1 MKLLYVPSG
10 HPLQEADDCLM
21 WQHLGI
27 DWVSTG
33 YYSCYEKPGD
43 LPFIKV
49 NKDLVDLLKTQ
60 QRSTYP
66 SDAPQ
71 TLCGMKNKQWTTL
84 TIKNKVLFTKEF
96 VDNFD
101 VILFSHF
108 INNVAA
114 NWETIKHKKII
125 LKTYGMHSLEE
136 EKLIK
141 SYRDHGLI
149 VIRNSPAE
157 AERKVY
163 SGHDYIIRGS
173 VVKDENEISGWVG
186 DIPRVITLTS
196 FLNTKQANCTTRLK
210 YYNTVKRAF
219 PPIFDNYGAPDRFIS
234 HEDKLEKLKRYQINF
249 VIGTPGSNN
258 TYSFVE
264 AWVMGMPIVT
274 FGANLWQSKWLEI
287 PKFADHGKNVMIANT
302 LQEATKYIKMFLASP
317 QMRLDFSK
325 EAREKAV
332 KIFGREALGEQWKK
346 VLF

>member
-1 MKLLYVPSG
+1 MKLLYIPSG

-21 WQHLGI
+21 WEKLGLEWI
-27 DWVSTG
+27 STG

-43 LPFIKV
+43 LPHINVHKELLQSLV
-49 NKDLVDLLKTQ
+49 NQT
-60 QRSTYP
+60 RSTYP

-71 TLCGMKNKQWTTL
+71 TMCGMKNRQWTTL

-96 VDNFD
+96 VDQFD

-108 INNVAA
+108 INNVAM
-114 NWETIKHKKII
+114 NWENIKHKKVI

-141 SYRDHGLI
+141 TYRSSGLI

-157 AERKVY
+157 AERKIY

-173 VVKDENEISGWVG
+173 LVRDEHEVSGWIG
-186 DIPRVITLTS
+186 DIPRVLTLTS
-196 FLNTKQANCTTRLK
+196 FLYTKQSNCNTRLK
-210 YYNTVKRAF
+210 YYNAVKAGVGDV
-219 PPIFDNYGAPDRFIS
+219 FDNYGAPDRFIS
-234 HEDKLEKLKRYQINF
+234 HEEKLEKLKRYQVNF
-249 VIGTPGSNN
+249 VVGTPGSNN

-274 FGANLWQSKWLEI
+274 FGPKLWQSKWLEI
-287 PKFADHGKNVMIANT
+287 PKFATHGKNVMIANS
-302 LQEATKYIKMFLASP
+302 LQEATKYIQRFLQSP

-325 EAREKAV
+325 AAREKAV
-332 KIFGREALGEQWKK
+332 SIFGREVLAEQWKK